1 MKTRDHHLAF
11 WLIILALLAI
21 GLSVFRDILLP
32 FVSGVVIAY
41 FLNPVADALQR
52 RGLGRTPAALL
63 IIGAVGVMV
72 VGALVLLLP
81 ALMAQ
86 AKQLAATLPGDID
99 RLKASLEATARA
111 KLGGHFPALQGAVE
125 RALADLQS
133 GWTNSLGQVLP
144 ALLSRS
150 LALVNIVSL
159 LFITPLVA
167 FYLLVDWHPMLAKV
181 ETWLPRDHVGTIT
194 ALARDIDTSVAA
206 FIRGQG
212 VICLLLGAFY
222 AFGLTLV
229 GLRYGLFV
237 GLATGLMAF
246 VPVVGWALG
255 LLVALGLATTQFGF
269 DIWPLALV
277 VAVMVAGMA
286 LDTAFLSPRLVGEQ
300 VGLHPVW
307 LIFALFAF
315 SYLFG
320 FVGTLVAVPL
330 AAAAVVLVRHAMSLY
345 MQSNV
350 YLGAVSLAP
359 PAPPSQVP
367 RGQS

>member
-1 MKTRDHHLAF
+1 MKARDHHLAF
-11 WLIILALLAI
+11 WLLVLAFLAV
-21 GLSVFRDILLP
+21 GLSIFRDILLP

-52 RGLGRTPAALL
+52 RGFSRTPAALL
-63 IIGAVGVMV
+63 IIGFVGVIV
-72 VGALVLLLP
+72 VGGLVLLLP

-86 AKQLAATLPGDID
+86 AKQMATTLPADID
-99 RLKASLEATARA
+99 RLKVSLETTARA
-111 KLGGHFPALQGAVE
+111 RFGGHFPTLQAAVE
-125 RALADLQS
+125 RMLADLQS
-133 GWTNSLGQVLP
+133 GWSNALGQMLP

-150 LALVNIVSL
+150 LALVNIISL

-167 FYLLVDWHPMLAKV
+167 FYLLVDWHHMLSKV

-194 ALARDIDTSVAA
+194 KLATDIDTSVAA

-222 AFGLTLV
+222 ATGLTV
-229 GLRYGLFV
+229 IGLRYGLFV

-246 VPVVGWALG
+246 VPVAGWVLG
-255 LLVALGLATTQFGF
+255 LLVAVGLAIAQFGF
-269 DIWPLALV
+269 DLWPLLMV
-277 VAVMVAGMA
+277 VAVMAAGMA

-330 AAAAVVLVRHAMSLY
+330 AAAAVVLVRHAMGLY
-345 MQSNV
+345 MQSDV
-350 YLGAVSLAP
+350 YLGGRQADAKPHVTKGLS
-359 PAPPSQVP
+359 
-367 RGQS
+367 